1 MSTPLTRS
9 QIHILDR
16 KKANYRAL
24 QLLKRYF
31 LHCSQTSP
39 FAQECQMFS
48 RTNKRGRARSVFVYN
63 VPDGFMYIKKLN
75 GEFRGKYRV
84 YRAN

>member
-9 QIHILDR
+9 QIHILSR
-16 KKANYRAL
+16 EKTKTKAL
-24 QLLKRYF
+24 SLLKRYF

-39 FAQECQMFS
+39 FGKECQVIF
-48 RTNKRGRARSVFVYN
+48 RTNKRGKVRSVFVYN
-63 VPDGFMYIKKLN
+63 VPDGYMYIKRLN

-84 YRAN
+84 YRTN